1 METAQVLDKPV
12 TNKSD
17 LEQTLIKANRRAALL
32 SAATQVSRSLTSI
45 LDPDELLTKTV
56 DIICDAYG
64 FYYAGIFLIEDA
76 SDGRRWA
83 VLRAGRGRAGQL
95 MMQHKHK
102 LEVGGRSMIGACTSL
117 NEVRVAF
124 DVGKEAVWFN
134 NPFLP
139 DTRSE
144 MALPL
149 AIGRDVIG
157 ALTVQSVEESAF
169 SDEDISSLQAL
180 ADQLAVAIN
189 NARLHQQNIGLLQ
202 QAARRAALLQAGA
215 RVSRKITSILDL
227 HELVFDTVE
236 TICAEYDFY
245 YAGIFLINEDPDDDG
260 RIWAIL
266 RAGSGEA
273 GRIMME
279 NNHKL
284 EVGGNSMIGAA
295 TGLNEARISLDV
307 GEEKVWFNNPYL
319 PKTRSEMALP
329 LHIHS
334 KVIGALTIQSE
345 KEAAFSPEDISSLQI
360 MADQLAVAINNARLL
375 HDLEGANKELVRTK
389 TFESIAT
396 ATGETIHWVGN
407 KAAPIPACVNRIR
420 EDLANFLYIS
430 KELIIN
436 ANDEVQIV
444 PVAQLLVETGD
455 LVEERFPETEVRV
468 NRLKKRP
475 LKKLRRM
482 LDIESVLEDLEIIE
496 NSGNTILQIKEDL
509 IGPARRQ
516 RWRQANV
523 VEIIQDNIKGMALP
537 KDTVTYSIEGKI
549 PTVKVD
555 PMQMGRVVINLVK
568 NAMEAMDDQ
577 PHPQIFIAMRQE
589 DDDFIVVDI
598 ADNGGGIPEE
608 ELTKIWLTFHTSKAK
623 KGGTGLGLPACLQTM
638 ERMGGKIAVTS
649 EVGIGSTFT
658 LHVPIYKPGDED
670 QEG

>member
-1 METAQVLDKPV
+1 MEAAPVFDKPV
-12 TNKSD
+12 VTETD
-17 LEQTLIKANRRAALL
+17 LEQTLAKANRRAALL
-32 SAATQVSRSLTSI
+32 SATAEVSRSMTSI
-45 LDPDELLTKTV
+45 LDPDELLRRTV
-56 DIICDAYG
+56 DVICDAYM
-64 FYYAGIFLIEDA
+64 FYYAGIFLVEEMT
-76 SDGRRWA
+76 DGRRWA
-83 VLRAGRGRAGQL
+83 VLLAGRGRAGQL

-124 DVGKEAVWFN
+124 DVGQEAVWFN

-149 AIGRDVIG
+149 AIGGQVIG
-157 ALTVQSVEESAF
+157 ALTVQSVEEAAF
-169 SDEDISSLQAL
+169 SDEDISSLKAL

-189 NARLHQQNIGLLQ
+189 NARLHQQNAELLG
-202 QAARRAALLQAGA
+202 QAARRAALLQAGG
-215 RVSRKITSILDL
+215 RVSRDITSIL
-227 HELVFDTVE
+227 ELDELLSRTVE
-236 TICAEYDFY
+236 TICEEYKFY
-245 YAGIFLINEDPDDDG
+245 YAGIFLVDEQPDEAK
-260 RIWAIL
+260 RIWALL

-273 GRIMME
+273 GRKMLAKK
-279 NNHKL
+279 HKL

-307 GEEKVWFNNPYL
+307 GEEKVWFNNPDL

-329 LHIHS
+329 LHIHG

-345 KEAAFSPEDISSLQI
+345 KEAAFSEEDISSLQM
-360 MADQLAVAINNARLL
+360 MADQLAIAINNARLL
-375 HDLEGANKELVRTK
+375 KDLDGANKELVRTK

-420 EDLANFLYIS
+420 EDVGNFVYIAQ
-430 KELIIN
+430 ELLEEAGEPII
-436 ANDEVQIV
+436 DI
-444 PVAQLLVETGD
+444 PIAQLLIETGQ
-455 LVEERFPETEVRV
+455 LIAEREPETKVRV
-468 NRLKKRP
+468 ERLKKRP

-516 RWRQANV
+516 RWKESNI
-523 VEIIQDNIKGMALP
+523 VEIVKDNVRGVDLP
-537 KDTVTYSIEGKI
+537 KDMVIYSIEGEI

-555 PMQMGRVVINLVK
+555 PMQMGRVIINLVK
-568 NAMEAMDDQ
+568 NAKEAMDDQ
-577 PHPQIFIAMRQE
+577 EAPKIFIAIHQA
-589 DDDFIVVDI
+589 DDNFVNVDI
-598 ADNGGGIPEE
+598 ADNGSGIPEE

-638 ERMGGKIAVTS
+638 ERMGGRISVTS
-649 EVGIGSTFT
+649 EVGIGSTFR
-658 LHVPIYKPGDED
+658 LQVPVYKPGDDE
-670 QEG
+670 EM